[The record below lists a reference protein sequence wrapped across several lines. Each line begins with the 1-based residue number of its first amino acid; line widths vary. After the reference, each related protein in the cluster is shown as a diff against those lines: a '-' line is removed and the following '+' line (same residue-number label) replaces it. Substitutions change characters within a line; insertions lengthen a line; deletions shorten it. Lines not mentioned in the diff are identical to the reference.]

1 MHPTSMNPIQDLPH
15 SATATATA
23 TATAA
28 TSTVAPALHTR
39 GRAVPEF
46 TPVRPRGG
54 RHRLR
59 RALRRRRRPVALAFA
74 AASAALALAVPWSP
88 EEPAE
93 RREAAASGAREGPAR
108 GAAEREPVESVAA
121 PVRIADAAAVRLLS
135 PGDRVDVLAASA
147 DAAEE
152 GGGAA
157 RVVARRARV
166 AEVPDG
172 GGAAPA
178 DGGAG
183 GGALVVLTVSPETA
197 ARLAGAAAES
207 ELVVA
212 RW

>member
-1 MHPTSMNPIQDLPH
+1 MHPTSMNPIQDPPR
-15 SATATATA
+15 ST
-23 TATAA
+23 TAA
-28 TSTVAPALHTR
+28 ITSPVAPALHTR

-74 AASAALALAVPWSP
+74 AVSAALALAVPWSP

-93 RREAAASGAREGPAR
+93 RQEAAASGAREGPAR
-108 GAAEREPVESVAA
+108 GAAEQEPAESVAA

-147 DAAEE
+147 DAAGEE

-172 GGAAPA
+172 GGAAPV

-207 ELVVA
+207 ELVVT

>member
-1 MHPTSMNPIQDLPH
+1 MNSIQDPPRP
-15 SATATATA
+15 T
-23 TATAA
+23 
-28 TSTVAPALHTR
+28 TSAPAPR
-39 GRAVPEF
+39 PGGRAVPEF
-46 TPVRPRGG
+46 APVRPRGG

-74 AASAALALAVPWSP
+74 AVSAALALAVPWP
-88 EEPAE
+88 QEPTE
-93 RREAAASGAREGPAR
+93 RPGEAARGAREGPAP
-108 GAAEREPVESVAA
+108 GAGEREPADLVAA

-147 DAAEE
+147 EAAE

-172 GGAAPA
+172 AGSPPV

-197 ARLAGAAAES
+197 AKLAGAAAES